1 MKFNVKRKVISISYK
16 EKQSNVEIKQN
27 KSYINIVKIEIF
39 ESELLCWKLYKVSIK
54 KRNLIWKLKYICFYA
69 TLIVISLKAEMR

>member
-16 EKQSNVEIKQN
+16 KKQSNVEIKQN
-27 KSYINIVKIEIF
+27 KSYINIVKIF

-69 TLIVISLKAEMR
+69 TVIVISLKAEMR

>member
-39 ESELLCWKLYKVSIK
+39 ESELLC
-54 KRNLIWKLKYICFYA
+54 
-69 TLIVISLKAEMR
+69 